1 MIDFGVGTY
10 GLGLAAGALS
20 TLSPCVLPLVPILVA
35 SALSAHRF
43 GTVALAGGLSVSFTA
58 VGILVATL
66 GASLG
71 LNEDTF
77 RYGAAILMVVF
88 GLVMVFAALQ
98 RAFARATAIFGGAG
112 QGILERIKGEGLLGQ
127 FAVGLLLGVVWS
139 PCVGPTLGAA
149 STLASQGRSLWHIAA
164 LMAVFGIGAA
174 LPLLLLGSVS
184 RASLIKIRARLGRV
198 GAAGRSVLG
207 GLFIVIGGLV
217 LTGADKAVQA
227 AIVSNS
233 PAWLTQLTT
242 SL

>member
-1 MIDFGVGTY
+1 MIDFGPGTY

-20 TLSPCVLPLVPILVA
+20 TLSPCVLPLVPILAA
-35 SALSAHRF
+35 SAVSAHRY
-43 GTVALAGGLSVSFTA
+43 GTVALAGGLSVSFAA

-71 LNEDTF
+71 LTDDTF
-77 RYGAAILMVVF
+77 RYVAAALMVAF

-98 RAFARATAIFGGAG
+98 RTFARTTAVLGVAG
-112 QGILERIKGEGLLGQ
+112 QGILARLKGEGLLGQ

-149 STLASQGRSLWHIAA
+149 STLASQGRSLGHIAA
-164 LMAVFGIGAA
+164 LMAVFGVGAA

-184 RASLIKIRARLGRV
+184 RASLMKMRTRLGRV

-207 GLFIVIGGLV
+207 GLFVVIGALV

-233 PAWLTQLTT
+233 PEWLTQLTT

>member
-1 MIDFGVGTY
+1 MIDFGPGTY

-20 TLSPCVLPLVPILVA
+20 TLSPCVLPLVPILAA

-43 GTVALAGGLSVSFTA
+43 GTVALAGGLSVSFTV

-71 LNEDTF
+71 LTDDTF
-77 RYGAAILMVVF
+77 RYIAAVLMVAF

-98 RAFARATAIFGGAG
+98 RAFARATSVLSGAG
-112 QGILERIKGEGLLGQ
+112 QSILARIRGEGLLGQ
-127 FAVGLLLGVVWS
+127 FAVGLLLGLVWS

-149 STLASQGRSLWHIAA
+149 STLASQGRSLGHIAA
-164 LMAVFGIGAA
+164 LMAVFGVGAA
-174 LPLLLLGSVS
+174 LPLLLLGAAS
-184 RASLIKIRARLGRV
+184 RASLMKMRTRLGAA

-207 GLFIVIGGLV
+207 GLFIVIGALV

-233 PAWLTQLTT
+233 PEWLTQLTT